1 MTSSELSEDALRA
14 LPAFCRL
21 ARSLRNVDLAGNLSW
36 ERLSTLGVVILREP
50 ISITQI
56 SIAESVGASA
66 VSRTV
71 STLQRQALVRC
82 VPDGDDR
89 RSLLVSST
97 PRGRAAIEKGLVRTL
112 ERLAEV
118 LSTLD
123 DAEFEAMARVIR
135 QARDG
140 KRGG

>member
-1 MTSSELSEDALRA
+1 MVPSELSDDALRA
-14 LPAFCRL
+14 LPTFCRL
-21 ARSLRNVDLAGNLSW
+21 SRSLRNVDLAGNLSW
-36 ERLSTLGVVILREP
+36 ERLSTLCVVILREP

-56 SIAESVGASA
+56 SIAEAVGASA

-82 VPDGDDR
+82 VPDGDDG

-97 PRGRAAIEKGLVRTL
+97 PKGRAVLQKGLVSTL
-112 ERLAEV
+112 ERLAE
-118 LSTLD
+118 LLNTLD
-123 DAEFEAMARVIR
+123 DADFEAMARVIR
-135 QARDG
+135 QARDD